1 MPDATKKPKI
11 LAFAG
16 STRKDSFNKMLV
28 KLAAKGAEDAGAEVT
43 VIDLKDYP
51 MPLYDGDD
59 EKANGLPAK
68 AQEFRKLLME
78 SDGFI
83 IASPEYNGSMTG
95 VLKNA
100 FDWASRKPDKTDL
113 TSAFNGKVA
122 ILLSTGPGAFGGLRA
137 LSHVRDVLAN
147 LNTIVLP
154 QMHAVGH
161 AGTAFDAQG
170 QLTDPK
176 NAKAVAGLA
185 AKLVDTINKL
195 KP

>member
-1 MPDATKKPKI
+1 MPDAVKKPKI

-43 VIDLKDYP
+43 VIDLKDFP

-59 EKANGLPAK
+59 EKANGVPAK
-68 AQEFRKLLME
+68 AQEFRKLVQE
-78 SDGFI
+78 SDGLI

-100 FDWASRKPDKTDL
+100 FDWASRKPAGEL

-122 ILLSTGPGAFGGLRA
+122 VLLSTGPGALGGLRG
-137 LSHVRDVLAN
+137 LSHVRDVLSN
-147 LNTIVLP
+147 LNTWVLP
-154 QMHAVGH
+154 QMQAVGN
-161 AGTAFDAQG
+161 ASTAFDEHG
-170 QLTDPK
+170 QLKD
-176 NAKAVAGLA
+176 AKTAKTVAGLGA
-185 AKLVDTINKL
+185 TLTETLKKL